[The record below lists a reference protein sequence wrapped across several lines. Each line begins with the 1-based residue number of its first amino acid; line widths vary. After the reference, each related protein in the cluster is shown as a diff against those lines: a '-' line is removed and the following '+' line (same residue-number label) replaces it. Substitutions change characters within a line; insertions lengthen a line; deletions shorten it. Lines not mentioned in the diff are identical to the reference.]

1 MDRKGRRSLSLFT
14 PGPVDISGAAHE
26 ALVRP
31 ILHHRTGAF
40 IEILS
45 GLVADLK
52 ATFLT
57 EDDTAVLSSSGTG
70 AMEAV
75 VANLLRPGDRVL
87 VPVTGKFSRRWA
99 EICRVYGIDV
109 IVIDLEPGEA
119 PSAEMIEASLKRQ
132 RDIKAVL
139 LTHCETATGSLT
151 DLETVS
157 MAIRD
162 TALTLGRRILTC
174 ADCISSLAV
183 DELRKDEWAI
193 DCAIA
198 ASQKG
203 LLAPPGLAFVAL
215 NGEALRWIERVSAP
229 RYYFDLR
236 RYFADVSR
244 CPFTPAVSLVQAVAA
259 SIKNLLRRGLE
270 NVWAANRAG
279 TKAVR
284 LLIEA
289 AGFSPLA
296 ANQSSGV
303 TAFWTGEVDPVRVA
317 GILHEHH
324 GIVVAQGQ
332 QELKGRILRVSA
344 IGKSRRQ
351 ILDFA
356 EAFEATMTHMGLK
369 HEIEAVR
376 PRLKHI
382 LEDCRIWE

>member
-1 MDRKGRRSLSLFT
+1 MDRKGRRSVSLFT
-14 PGPVDISGAAHE
+14 PGPVDISEAARE
-26 ALVRP
+26 ALLRP
-31 ILHHRTGAF
+31 TLHHRTGAF
-40 IEILS
+40 TEILS
-45 GLVADLK
+45 GLVVDLK

-57 EDDTAVLSSSGTG
+57 DDDVAVLSSSGTG

-75 VANLLRPGDRVL
+75 VANLFGPGDRVL
-87 VPVTGKFSRRWA
+87 VPVTGKFSRRWV
-99 EICRVYGIDV
+99 EICRAYGIDV
-109 IVIDLEPGEA
+109 SVIDLDPGRA
-119 PSAEMIEASLKRQ
+119 PSAEMITASLKQ
-132 RDIKAVL
+132 QPDIKAVL
-139 LTHCETATGSLT
+139 LTHCETSTGSLT

-157 MAIRD
+157 KAIRD

-215 NGEALRWIERVSAP
+215 NGEALRWIDRVSAP

-236 RYFADVSR
+236 TYYADVSR
-244 CPFTPAVSLVQAVAA
+244 CPFTPAVSLIQAVAA
-259 SIKNLLRRGLE
+259 SLKNLLRHGLE

-279 TKAVR
+279 INAVR

-303 TAFWTGEVDPVRVA
+303 IAFRTGEVDPERI
-317 GILHEHH
+317 GSMLYEHH
-324 GIVVAQGQ
+324 GVVVARGQ
-332 QELKGRILRVSA
+332 QELKGRILRISA

-356 EAFEATMTHMGLK
+356 EAFEATMNRMGVK
-369 HEIEAVR
+369 HDIETVR
-376 PRLKHI
+376 PRLERI